1 LTLVNDVKDWSALQ
15 LGHTEKEKRCS
26 RNQGPFFLA
35 ATQRGLSAGQAKD
48 GISIR
53 RLWAQG
59 SRSPFA
65 VRRSPRG
72 SADRFY

>member
-1 LTLVNDVKDWSALQ
+1 LTLVNDLKDWSALQ
-15 LGHTEKEKRCS
+15 LGHTEKEKRGS

-53 RLWAQG
+53 WLWVQG
-59 SRSPFA
+59 SRSP
-65 VRRSPRG
+65 RS